1 MRIAT
6 QSRYAIIALV
16 DLAVHSKDIYPVNL
30 NNISKRQ
37 NISLSYIEQLFA
49 RLKSAGIVESYRGPG
64 GGYLLSKPAKEISI
78 AAVVRA
84 VDKNHTSN
92 KEEQSPTDTI
102 WQELENRMQDYLQGI
117 YLDSL
122 VPDSPLLEVAEETV
136 EQQAEKLARRRQATH
151 AEAHP
156 AKTRSM
162 SQRVARKVKPLANS
176 VFDWGRYIS
185 DAPKA

>member
-84 VDKNHTSN
+84 VDKNHTST
-92 KEEQSPTDTI
+92 KEQSPTDTI
-102 WQELENRMQDYLQGI
+102 WQELESRMQDYLQGI

-122 VPDSPLLEVAEETV
+122 VPENPVLEVAEESL
-136 EQQAEKLARRRQATH
+136 EQQAEKLARRRQSA
-151 AEAHP
+151 AIEASP
-156 AKTRSM
+156 AKARSV
-162 SQRVARKVKPLANS
+162 SARVARKVKPLANS

>member
-84 VDKNHTSN
+84 VDKNQTSI
-92 KEEQSPTDTI
+92 KEQSPTDTI
-102 WQELENRMQDYLQGI
+102 WQELESRMQDYLQGI
-117 YLDSL
+117 YLDTL
-122 VPDSPLLEVAEETV
+122 VPENPVLEVAEESL
-136 EQQAEKLARRRQATH
+136 EQQAEKLARRRQSSGIETNSTKA
-151 AEAHP
+151 
-156 AKTRSM
+156 RSV
-162 SQRVARKVKPLANS
+162 SARVARKVKPLANS

-185 DAPKA
+185 DAPKV

>member
-1 MRIAT
+1 
-6 QSRYAIIALV
+6 
-16 DLAVHSKDIYPVNL
+16 
-30 NNISKRQ
+30 
-37 NISLSYIEQLFA
+37 
-49 RLKSAGIVESYRGPG
+49 
-64 GGYLLSKPAKEISI
+64 
-78 AAVVRA
+78 
-84 VDKNHTSN
+84 
-92 KEEQSPTDTI
+92 
-102 WQELENRMQDYLQGI
+102 
-117 YLDSL
+117 LDSL